1 MLSETDHGHWQTCP
15 ATDEFQ
21 QYHERGRR
29 KYPRK
34 CTLSFADPEQNVL
47 LRNLQTITAS
57 AENIYDKICQ
67 INTEYATL
75 SDSDARIAFR
85 HKWEYAGL
93 ELLKTFRKA
102 QDYLVRLNWQD
113 EVIFPQEA
121 ASKNIRQL
129 EKASRALSEGN
140 ITDALKAL
148 YRVDNNMYAFLFDEE
163 VYYHFNEYILHQ
175 PKDPAFI
182 MIAIPEKPPVTIPD
196 ASNTELIA
204 SAINPVPAMIIRYSR
219 SCDLFP
225 FTNFIHSPPCIL

>member
-1 MLSETDHGHWQTCP
+1 MNFSNTMNAVAESI
-15 ATDEFQ
+15 
-21 QYHERGRR
+21 HENA
-29 KYPRK
+29 
-34 CTLSFADPEQNVL
+34 LSFADPEQNVL

-57 AENIYDKICQ
+57 AENIYGKICQ
-67 INTEYATL
+67 INAEYATL

-163 VYYHFNEYILHQ
+163 F
-175 PKDPAFI
+175 
-182 MIAIPEKPPVTIPD
+182 TITSP
-196 ASNTELIA
+196 NT
-204 SAINPVPAMIIRYSR
+204 
-219 SCDLFP
+219 F
-225 FTNFIHSPPCIL
+225 FTSQKTA